1 MPDPDRVALFNF
13 AAGRPPTRFGAVRL
27 ASSDV
32 SRETKFN
39 LVFLA
44 GFLLLSLPG
53 VVLLFIKKMDPEARS
68 MAEASY
74 VRRTEVYNNPLPTG
88 SKTVRFV
95 PPLTFDWVDALAR
108 EHLGIPPLRHAAAG
122 GRLEPVMSENRRFE
136 LLDLEDGSDQVVVVL
151 LAWDGVFGH
160 ERVNDLSAESEELGR
175 LAGIEVLP
183 VPLPPEVT
191 ADLKDAGLVVPPAR
205 VAVVWLRFAPGARSV
220 KPSIR
225 LSWSTPDGRGTDVL
239 DLRRRLL
246 ERPGDAKEPRPPPD
260 DVSGPAVASDGTE
273 GQD

>member
-1 MPDPDRVALFNF
+1 
-13 AAGRPPTRFGAVRL
+13 
-27 ASSDV
+27 V

-39 LVFLA
+39 LVFLI

-53 VVLLFIKKMDPEARS
+53 VVLLFIKKLDPEARS

-74 VRRTEVYNNPLPTG
+74 VKRTEVYNNPLPTG

-95 PPLTFDWVDALAR
+95 PPLTFKWVDALAR
-108 EHLGIPPLRHAAAG
+108 SNLGRPALRHAAAG

-136 LLDLEDGSDQVVVVL
+136 LLDFASSDDEVVLTL
-151 LAWDGVFGH
+151 LAWDGSFGL
-160 ERVNDLSAESEELGR
+160 ERATDLSAGSEQLGR

-183 VPLPPEVT
+183 VALPPEVT

-205 VAVVWLRFAPGARSV
+205 VAVIWLRFAPGEQPVA
-220 KPSIR
+220 PSIR
-225 LSWSTPDGRGTDVL
+225 LSWSTPDGGRTDVL

-246 ERPGDAKEPRPPPD
+246 ERPDDAKERRPP
-260 DVSGPAVASDGTE
+260 VNGESGPPVASG
-273 GQD
+273 GAGVQD